1 LIYIPRQ
8 TIVLPEKSISYER
21 KELLL
26 AKEKMHNVKGAQ
38 KHGAL
43 LSYYHETSFVK
54 TKAIWFVDIKSLL
67 LDHLLDNLP
76 HFSDY
81 IVQLVDADKK
91 FICFA
96 HHAVVLDAICD
107 TLVQNKFR

>member
-1 LIYIPRQ
+1 VFIPRQ

-54 TKAIWFVDIKSLL
+54 TKAIWYV
-67 LDHLLDNLP
+67 
-76 HFSDY
+76 
-81 IVQLVDADKK
+81 DKK
-91 FICFA
+91 IQ
-96 HHAVVLDAICD
+96 LQDE
-107 TLVQNKFR
+107 